1 MIMRRKIRHPRAFTL
16 IELLVVIAIIAIL
29 IGLLLPAVQK
39 VREAAARMQSSNNLK
54 QIALASH
61 SCHDQHERLPPVCG
75 VFPGSTL
82 NTANLSSPAQE
93 GSCLYFLL
101 PFVEQDNLHRTMFVS
116 TNRPGGAVPRFL
128 GTLAPKVY
136 RSPADPTLPANGVV
150 RIGSPAYDCAVVSYS
165 PNIQAF
171 RARTG
176 VANFSRSFAD
186 GLSNSVLFAERYAV
200 CPDSTGRNAWLG
212 RDFGKTRI
220 PQGGSWSGAIDP
232 FEDGTLGVWNGGN
245 GTQNPYF
252 GWYRAAGAPPSTF
265 IEDTT
270 LNLPQIAP
278 KPADCNPFTTQ
289 TPHRVMLVG
298 LADGSVRG
306 VSGTL
311 SAATWRSA
319 LLPNDGQVLGSDW

>member
-1 MIMRRKIRHPRAFTL
+1 MSRRRSAFTL

-54 QIALASH
+54 QITLAAH
-61 SCHDQHERLPPVCG
+61 SCHDQHDRLPPVCG
-75 VFPGSTL
+75 VFPGNAL
-82 NTANLSSPAQE
+82 NAANLSPPAQE

-101 PFVEQDNLHRTMFVS
+101 PFVEQDNLYRSMFVS

-128 GTLAPKVY
+128 GTPAPKVY
-136 RSPADPTLPANGVV
+136 RSPSDPTLPASSTIQ
-150 RIGSPAYDCAVVSYS
+150 IGSPAYDCAVVSYA

-171 RARTG
+171 YARTG
-176 VANFSRSFAD
+176 TANFTRSFSD

-200 CPDSTGRNAWLG
+200 CPDTTGRNAWLG
-212 RDFGKTRI
+212 RDFGKTRV
-220 PQGGSWSGAIDP
+220 PQGGSWSAAIDP
-232 FEDGTLGVWNGGN
+232 FYDGTLGLWNGGN

-252 GWYRAAGAPPSTF
+252 GWYRAAGEPPGTF

-278 KPADCNPFTTQ
+278 RPADCNPFTTQ
-289 TPHRVMLVG
+289 TPHRAMLVG
-298 LADGSVRG
+298 LGDGSVRS
-306 VSGTL
+306 VSG
-311 SAATWRSA
+311 SVSVATWRSA
-319 LLPNDGQVLGSDW
+319 LLPNDGRVLGSDW